1 MKVSMTEVA
10 TTTRVTRGVEGWV
23 SCGMGGWLLSQS
35 GAERAIARKKRGE
48 KGGLS
53 VLSLPVHAGEVS

>member
-1 MKVSMTEVA
+1 
-10 TTTRVTRGVEGWV
+10 
-23 SCGMGGWLLSQS
+23 MGGWLLSQS

-53 VLSLPVHAGEVS
+53 VLSLPVDAGEVS